1 MPTIVKP
8 IFVNSEGRL
17 QSSPADAQLNIGSI
31 VSPVGLG
38 FTINGKGILL
48 DDGSS
53 TSGTGTSITLQ
64 SAYDLSVDSN
74 NNASINLSTGKDFVI
89 YDDNQSN
96 LYFKIDSETGKVTIT
111 GDLEVFGTSTI
122 ITSTVQDADHWLIS
136 PALPSQ
142 SALIIRP
149 DFTTGTVDL
158 VSIRPGYNSPEA
170 FKITSGGTT
179 LITDLAAGSV
189 YVNGDITITDIKV
202 FIGIVW

>member
-111 GDLEVFGTSTI
+111 GDLEVFGTRPLLL
-122 ITSTVQDADHWLIS
+122 QLFKM
-136 PALPSQ
+136 
-142 SALIIRP
+142 LII
-149 DFTTGTVDL
+149 G
-158 VSIRPGYNSPEA
+158 
-170 FKITSGGTT
+170 
-179 LITDLAAGSV
+179 
-189 YVNGDITITDIKV
+189 
-202 FIGIVW
+202 